1 MHKIPLTGSVLATLA
16 AATLLAACG
25 QKGPL
30 TLPEKQS
37 GDVVTRPAQTPANDD
52 ADKKKSEADKQP

>member
-1 MHKIPLTGSVLATLA
+1 MYTIPLTGSVLAALA
-16 AATLLAACG
+16 ATSLLAGCG

-37 GDVVTRPAQTPANDD
+37 GAVVTRPAQTPAND
-52 ADKKKSEADKQP
+52 ADKKKSETDKQP